1 MADVNLR
8 AMLTIRDELGVKV
21 GYSDH
26 TVGIEVPVAA
36 TVLGACVIEKHFTL
50 ARTLPGPDH
59 AASLEPDELRAMVS
73 AIRNIEEAMGDGL
86 TWHAPP
92 LEAETEIT
100 GPLAL
105 KLFISSTTSDA
116 DFFITVQAWSP
127 DGTEVVFQGTL
138 DPNTPIAQ
146 GWLRASHRK
155 LDSEK
160 TLYYRPYHTH
170 DNKQPLIPHRI
181 YEIDIEIWPTC
192 IILPAGYTLS
202 INIRGKDFERPGPD
216 ASPAFPT
223 RGSGPFYH
231 NDAHDRPAETFAGT
245 TTVHTGPDHDGHLLL
260 PVIPAERG

>member
-1 MADVNLR
+1 
-8 AMLTIRDELGVKV
+8 
-21 GYSDH
+21 
-26 TVGIEVPVAA
+26 
-36 TVLGACVIEKHFTL
+36 
-50 ARTLPGPDH
+50 
-59 AASLEPDELRAMVS
+59 
-73 AIRNIEEAMGDGL
+73 MGDGL

-92 LEAETEIT
+92 LVAETEIT

-116 DFFITVQAWSP
+116 DFFITVQVWSP
-127 DGTEVVFQGTL
+127 DGTTVNST
-138 DPNTPIAQ
+138 
-146 GWLRASHRK
+146 GWTTMS
-155 LDSEK
+155 
-160 TLYYRPYHTH
+160 YHTH

-192 IILPAGYTLS
+192 IILPAEYTLS

-231 NDAHDRPAETFAGT
+231 NDAHDRPAKTFAGT
-245 TTVHTGPDHDGHLLL
+245 TTVHTGPDHDCHLLL